1 MLLSTLAYL
10 AIFVLIWPLSATRF
24 CATLLMLFAFT
35 VATNTITP

>member
-10 AIFVLIWPLSATRF
+10 AICVLIWPLSATRF
-24 CATLLMLFAFT
+24 CATLLMLFAFA

>member
-10 AIFVLIWPLSATRF
+10 SICVLIWPLSATRF
-24 CATLLMLFAFT
+24 CATLVMLFAFT

>member
-10 AIFVLIWPLSATRF
+10 AICVLIWPLSATRF